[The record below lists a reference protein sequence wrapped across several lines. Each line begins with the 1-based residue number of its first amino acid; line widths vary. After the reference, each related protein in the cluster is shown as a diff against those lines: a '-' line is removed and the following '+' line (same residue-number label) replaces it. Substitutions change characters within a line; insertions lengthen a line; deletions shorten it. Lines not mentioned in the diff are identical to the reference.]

1 MEHFLMDIT
10 VLVARLDESYTVF
23 GTGEFVHRARE
34 VAFRV
39 TSADEC
45 GHRDGTICT
54 ECAPSWQMDYEFD
67 EPFPFERAQRVT
79 VADLIAAGRVRVG
92 DRIANSEF
100 DVTAVITACGGL
112 MLPDGRVFT
121 NPSAAAHAAG
131 ASS

>member
-1 MEHFLMDIT
+1 MDIS

-23 GTGEFVHRARE
+23 GTGEFVRRVRE

-45 GHRDGTICT
+45 GHGDGRICT

-67 EPFPFERAQRVT
+67 EPFPFERVRPIT
-79 VADLIAAGRVRVG
+79 VADLIALGRVKVG
-92 DRIANSEF
+92 DRIASPEF
-100 DVTAVITACGGL
+100 DATAVITACGGL
-112 MLPDGRVFT
+112 MLPDGRVFN
-121 NPSAAAHAAG
+121 NPSAAARAAR